1 MAQAAIHGYT
11 AAFTVSAGV
20 FAAAAVMA
28 GLLFTRQAEQPAVA
42 GEPVLAA

>member
-11 AAFTVSAGV
+11 TAFTVSAGV
-20 FAAAAVMA
+20 FAAAAVIA
-28 GLLFTRQAEQPAVA
+28 GLLFTSKQEQPMAA